1 MFHLGMATANFNC
14 LLDHDMSPTC
24 CLELPVGKASSL
36 YGSDLAKIDI
46 MVAGT
51 SPKR

>member
-1 MFHLGMATANFNC
+1 MANFNC

-24 CLELPVGKASSL
+24 CLEAPTVGKVSDL

-46 MVAGT
+46 MAVEQEHL
-51 SPKR
+51 PKNE